1 MTMFNDDDSFVPMSV
16 LLIEMDAVRNFS
28 QLAYAESYPIVVA
41 VVTLFDLMIWQS
53 SEIS

>member
-1 MTMFNDDDSFVPMSV
+1 MTMFNDDDSFVPKGV

-28 QLAYAESYPIVVA
+28 QFAHAVSFPIVVA

>member
-28 QLAYAESYPIVVA
+28 QFACAESYPIVVA